1 VPVLVMVVQAS
12 LVVLAGVY
20 ALRAS
25 SVLFERGPFEPLMVV
40 AALAL
45 VFSTAVFHRPPTGPG
60 VWAISVAALCLVG
73 VVANALL
80 YLKPDK
86 SHSDPT
92 NLAFSAISVLG
103 WAVVGAH
110 ATWMAFGP
118 PALSA

>member
-1 VPVLVMVVQAS
+1 MLFFVVQAS

-25 SVLFERGPFEPLMVV
+25 SVFFERGAFEPLAVV
-40 AALAL
+40 AALAFF
-45 VFSTAVFHRPPTGPG
+45 FSTAVFHHPPIGSG
-60 VWAISVAALCLVG
+60 AWAMSVAALCLVG
-73 VVANALL
+73 VIANALL

-103 WAVVGAH
+103 WFVVGAH
-110 ATWMAFGP
+110 ATWIAFGP
-118 PALSA
+118 PASSI